1 GELTIRCKWNF
12 KKKRVNE
19 RKINYIEGGSK
30 MGLMKKCWSLLFVFL
45 VLFFLAACQSSEETT
60 NKNNEKEETETPE
73 GSTAEGELEPITF
86 RLFDSDTSPD
96 WVDNMDTPV
105 GNKIKED
112 TGVTLKPE
120 FDIEGGETKIPL
132 MVASGEYPDLIVS
145 KGAGQLVDAEALI
158 DLAPL
163 IEEHAPNLKEMLG
176 DGINRLKWSKDDPS
190 IYVLTTAPVD
200 NQPMTPSYGAWIQHA
215 VMKELG
221 YPEINTLDDLKN
233 IIFEYKELHPEID
246 GQPTIGLTMNTDS
259 WRIQSSFLNSGF
271 MMTGASDDGEYYI
284 APESYEAMLHYRR
297 PVEKEVFKWWNDMN
311 AEGLLDPE
319 MFVQKNDQFE
329 AKLASG
335 RVLATIGPDYL
346 MSSAQEALREEG
358 KHERMYGVYPVTL
371 NEEYVSHAYQSNGL
385 QAGWGISISK
395 DCEDPIRAIKF
406 LDYLASEETQIM
418 LNWGI
423 EGEHYDIVDGERV
436 ISDEEWEKRNSDQDY
451 LKNSGIGYTFL
462 RYAPRYGD
470 GVLDSTGQPFTVNT
484 REIAMQNQTDIEKEV
499 LAAYGV
505 ELWKDLYP
513 QIDDFP
519 VKPWGAAYNI
529 SIPANSELQGL
540 NQRALDLT
548 KQMVPRAVLAS
559 PDKFDDEWDSF
570 MDALEKA
577 NVEKA
582 EELYSELIQNTVE
595 LWSN

>member
-1 GELTIRCKWNF
+1 
-12 KKKRVNE
+12 
-19 RKINYIEGGSK
+19 
-30 MGLMKKCWSLLFVFL
+30 MGLMKRCWSLLFVFL
-45 VLFFLAACQSSEETT
+45 VLFFLAACNSSEETT
-60 NKNNEKEETETPE
+60 NKIEKEEGTEMTDK
-73 GSTAEGELEPITF
+73 GTTDGDLEPITF
-86 RLFDSDTSPD
+86 TVFDSDTNSD
-96 WVDNMDTPV
+96 WVDDMDTPI

-190 IYVLTTAPVD
+190 IYVLTTSPVD
-200 NQPMTPSYGAWIQHA
+200 NQPMTPGYGAWIQHA

-221 YPEINTLDDLKN
+221 FPEINTLDDLKT
-233 IIFEYKELHPEID
+233 IIKDYIKLYPEID

-259 WRIQSSFLNSGF
+259 WRIQAAFLNSGF
-271 MMTGASDDGEYYI
+271 MMTGASDDGEYYVDPD
-284 APESYEAMLHYRR
+284 AYEATLHYRR
-297 PVEKEVFKWWNDMN
+297 PVEKEVFQWWNEMN

-346 MSSAQEALREEG
+346 MYGAQEALREEG
-358 KHERMYGVYPVTL
+358 KLDRMYGIYPVTL
-371 NEEYVSHAYQSNGL
+371 NEDFVSHAYQSNGL

-395 DCEDPIRAIKF
+395 DCEDPVRAIKF

-423 EGEHYDIVDGERV
+423 EGEHYDVVDGERV
-436 ISDEEWEKRNSDQDY
+436 ISDEEWEKRNSDKDY
-451 LKNSGIGYTFL
+451 LKKTGIGYTFA

-470 GVLDSTGQPFTVNT
+470 GVLDSTGQPFTVST
-484 REIAMQNQTDIEKEV
+484 REIAIQNQTDIEKEV

-505 ELWKDLYP
+505 ELWKDLFP
-513 QIDDFP
+513 QMDEFP

-548 KQMVPRAVLAS
+548 KQMVPKAVLAS

-577 NVEKA
+577 NIEKA
-582 EELYSELIQNTVE
+582 EQQYSELIKDTVE